1 MSLRRST
8 FLNACLGL
16 LLMLGQARNAQAQAC
31 CAGSGAV
38 TPGRLGLHEEALVG
52 VQLKAGDVLGSY
64 DSGGHYWASSDS
76 SELDL
81 EQDLFAAARFLRRGQ
96 VSVLVPFIETRRTS
110 GSVTDFGGGIGDVNL
125 NARYDFTL
133 AGASRFVPGLAAL
146 VGVTAPTGVPP
157 DAANLGPLSAG
168 ATGIGAWQGTLGV
181 ATEQSFGPWLVGAS
195 AYVAQRTARTVS
207 AVHER
212 LAPHWTFLAAV
223 AYVWPSEI
231 SLALSASYQAEGDA
245 TIDGADSPQTA
256 QRQPT
261 VTLGAVLPVT
271 DTLRFQGSLF
281 DNPPVSG
288 LGQNQTSDVG
298 ALLTGVFSW
307 L

>member
-1 MSLRRST
+1 
-8 FLNACLGL
+8 
-16 LLMLGQARNAQAQAC
+16 MLGQARAAHAQAC

-64 DSGGHYWASSDS
+64 DPAGRYSAYPSDG

-96 VSVLVPFIETRRTS
+96 VAVLVPLIETRRTS
-110 GSVTDFGGGIGDVNL
+110 GNLTDFGGGIGDINVNV
-125 NARYDFTL
+125 RYDFTL
-133 AGASRFVPGLAAL
+133 AGESRLVPGIAAL
-146 VGVTAPTGVPP
+146 VGITAPTGVPP
-157 DAANLGPLSAG
+157 DAPNLGPLDAG

-181 ATEQSFGPWLVGAS
+181 AAEQVFGPWLVGAS
-195 AYVAQRTARTVS
+195 AYVAQRTARTVGS
-207 AVHER
+207 GPAAVHER
-212 LAPHWTFLAAV
+212 LAPQWTLLAAV
-223 AYVWPSEI
+223 AYVWASEI

-245 TIDGADSPQTA
+245 TINGADSPQTA
-256 QRQPT
+256 RGLPT
-261 VTLGAVLPVT
+261 VTLGAVFPVT
-271 DTLRFQGSLF
+271 DTLRIQGSIF
-281 DNPPVSG
+281 DNPPISS